1 MNLKSLTVL
10 GHHFIGCG
18 ELRRETDSKIEN
30 LSHRLRRE
38 AQVVAPII
46 GFSSDSDA
54 MRTAMCLGKKF
65 GVGAQFWS
73 QLDEP
78 HQKAVELEVL
88 LTEVGRWVKP
98 EHKHVVLVVEPLSV
112 VQVAS
117 FCSDRL
123 GVNFNQTLPPIKE
136 GTAISLVPSV
146 GKVWS
151 FSVPNK
157 TNLSLAT
164 T

>member
-10 GHHFIGCG
+10 GYHFIGCG
-18 ELRRETDSKIEN
+18 ELRREINSKIEN
-30 LSHRLRRE
+30 LGHRLRRE
-38 AQVVAPII
+38 IQVTTPII

-54 MRTAMCLGKKF
+54 MRTAMCLGTKF
-65 GVGAQFWS
+65 GVGAQHWL
-73 QLDEP
+73 QLNEP
-78 HQKAVELEVL
+78 HQKAVELDVL
-88 LTEVGRWVKP
+88 LSEISRRQKP
-98 EHKHVVLVVEPLSV
+98 EDKHVVLVIEPLLV
-112 VQVAS
+112 ARVAS
-117 FCSDRL
+117 FCSNRL

>member
-73 QLDEP
+73 QLDDP
-78 HQKAVELEVL
+78 HLKPVELDGL
-88 LTEVGRWVKP
+88 LSGVSRLQKP
-98 EHKHVVLVVEPLSV
+98 EDKHVVLVIEPLFV
-112 VQVAS
+112 AQVAS

-136 GTAISLVPSV
+136 GSAISLIPGI

-157 TNLSLAT
+157 TDLSLAT
-164 T
+164 A